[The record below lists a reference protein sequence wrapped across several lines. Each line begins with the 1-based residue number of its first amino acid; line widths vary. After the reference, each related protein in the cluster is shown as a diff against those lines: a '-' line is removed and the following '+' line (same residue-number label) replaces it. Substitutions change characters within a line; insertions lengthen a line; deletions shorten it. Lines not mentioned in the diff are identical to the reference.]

1 MTGVRRDLQTDPT
14 ITWCHSRGKQGF
26 ITWPQATPTLSYVG
40 RGAEASNY
48 PHYNKLCT
56 MCVCVSWEY
65 WLAGSSGQ
73 QSPDIPHSS
82 QVRFDWNVFVCPT
95 KYNNVRQYQ
104 TVRFCYNT

>member
-56 MCVCVSWEY
+56 MCVCVSWEL
-65 WLAGSSGQ
+65 LASWIIRPTVSR
-73 QSPDIPHSS
+73 HSS
-82 QVRFDWNVFVCPT
+82 F
-95 KYNNVRQYQ
+95 
-104 TVRFCYNT
+104 